1 MEPLWE
7 IGDNADMDSPPLTIV
22 TGATRGIGA
31 AVTRRL
37 LAQGWTVYGCY
48 LRNRRA
54 ADAFA
59 ADVADLPGQFVPV
72 KANVAKEADLILL
85 VESAV
90 HEHGGPIRGLVLNAA
105 SGVLRPLAE
114 QTRKHWDW
122 TMDINAWGAIHLAQ
136 LARPHMADG
145 SSIVGLSSPGAVRA
159 IPDYGSVGVSKAAI
173 EAAMRQ
179 LAFEWGP
186 AGIRVNTVRAG
197 LVPTDALN
205 HFPDRDALEAETRAR
220 TPLGRLVE
228 PDDVAA
234 AVAFLL
240 GDDARAITG
249 TTLVVDGGAA
259 ILS

>member
-1 MEPLWE
+1 MTDQPL
-7 IGDNADMDSPPLTIV
+7 AIV

-31 AVTRRL
+31 AVSTRL
-37 LAQGWTVYGCY
+37 LHDGWTVYGCY

-54 ADAFA
+54 ADTFA
-59 ADVADLPGQFVPV
+59 SEVAGYPGTFVPV
-72 KANVAKEADLILL
+72 KANVAREADLVLL

-90 HEHGGPIRGLVLNAA
+90 HEHGGPVRGLVLNAA
-105 SGVLRPLAE
+105 SGVLRPLGE

-122 TMDINAWGAIHLAQ
+122 TMDINAWGTVRLAQ
-136 LARPHMADG
+136 LARPHMDAG
-145 SSIVGLSSPGAVRA
+145 SAVVALSSPGAVRA

-205 HFPDRDALEAETRAR
+205 HFPDRETLEAETLSR
-220 TPLGRLVE
+220 TPLGRLVR
-228 PDDVAA
+228 PDDVAG
-234 AVAFLL
+234 AVRYLL
-240 GDDARAITG
+240 SDDAAAITG
-249 TTLVVDGGAA
+249 TTLIVDGGAA